1 VFARDLFAK
10 IVRWIEHFK
19 QVGDVAVQYDPV
31 HASLPWAGI
40 RFLLEVTVSD
50 FNAAELILE
59 HATSLAE
66 MIPRYTIF
74 EQIFLQSTSG
84 AASELER
91 GLTVL
96 YAKMLFYLAKAKAH
110 FQHGTLSRLSP
121 LYLAL
126 LRLLP
131 DPRQNAQ

>member
-1 VFARDLFAK
+1 
-10 IVRWIEHFK
+10 
-19 QVGDVAVQYDPV
+19 VQYDPV
-31 HASLPWAGI
+31 YASLPWAGI
-40 RFLLEVTVSD
+40 RFLLEVTLSD

-66 MIPRYTIF
+66 MIPRSTIF

-91 GLTVL
+91 GLKVL
-96 YAKMLFYLAKAKAH
+96 YAKMLLYLAKAKAH
-110 FQHGTLSRLSP
+110 FQHGTLTRLSP

-126 LRLLP
+126 PRLWP
-131 DPRQNAQ
+131 DPRQNAQSRMFF